1 VAEVVGELLSQF
13 PDASGPVGITV
24 PGVVHAGVVRTA
36 ANIDSSWIDTDADAL
51 FTDRLGVDVHVVNDA
66 DAAGAAEVA
75 YGAARGQRGLVIV
88 TTLGTGIGSAMI
100 HNGVLV
106 PSSELGHIEIGGR
119 VAEEW
124 TANSVREQEDLSW
137 EEWAERLRTYYRT
150 LERLFSPDLFVVGG
164 GVSKHADHYLP
175 LLDIDTRIVPAE
187 LRNQAGIVGAALVA
201 AGREAAPS

>member
-1 VAEVVGELLSQF
+1 MWSDRGMTLGFGIDFGGSGIKGAPVDLDQGELAAERVRIPTPEPATPQAVAEVVGELLSQF

-100 HNGVLV
+100 HDGVLV

-119 VAEEW
+119 VA
-124 TANSVREQEDLSW
+124 
-137 EEWAERLRTYYRT
+137 
-150 LERLFSPDLFVVGG
+150 
-164 GVSKHADHYLP
+164 
-175 LLDIDTRIVPAE
+175 
-187 LRNQAGIVGAALVA
+187 
-201 AGREAAPS
+201 